1 MSPASGIDHRS
12 ARATVAHGV
21 AAASF
26 ALLVGAISAGILSGD
41 TPALLLAPALL
52 PLLIFL
58 PALYRAQPRGLAAL
72 CFVSLLYFCVI
83 VTQLFAPDASL
94 FDVAALIG
102 VMKTMANRPRTRATK
117 MRNARPIPRA
127 TRRRRPG

>member
-102 VMKTMANRPRTRATK
+102 VVFLFVAAMLCSRWQRRTAK
-117 MRNARPIPRA
+117 P
-127 TRRRRPG
+127 